1 MYKLI
6 NKFMNFLNYFF
17 HLVYLFHKNRIVRF
31 LNNQN
36 VNIYNVFDVGAYR
49 GKFGNSFNKSRVF
62 FFESNPFSFKK
73 MKKIKKN
80 KNKYFNVGIGS
91 KYEERNFYIMPNDSA
106 STFHKINN
114 KSRLRD
120 KIINF
125 IGLMPI
131 KKKVEIFPL
140 NYFIKKYQIKNID
153 ILKIDTEGYEEEVLK
168 GVNYKNFKK
177 IKYIVIE
184 KHTNKNLYKDYSFKK
199 IEKIL
204 TKNNFYLIKKFK
216 DYLWNYEDLIF
227 KNKNFNL

>member
-1 MYKLI
+1 
-6 NKFMNFLNYFF
+6 
-17 HLVYLFHKNRIVRF
+17 
-31 LNNQN
+31 
-36 VNIYNVFDVGAYR
+36 
-49 GKFGNSFNKSRVF
+49 
-62 FFESNPFSFKK
+62 
-73 MKKIKKN
+73 
-80 KNKYFNVGIGS
+80 
-91 KYEERNFYIMPNDSA
+91 MPNDSA

-184 KHTNKNLYKDYSFKK
+184 KHTNKNLYKDYSFKN

-227 KNKNFNL
+227 KNKKFNF